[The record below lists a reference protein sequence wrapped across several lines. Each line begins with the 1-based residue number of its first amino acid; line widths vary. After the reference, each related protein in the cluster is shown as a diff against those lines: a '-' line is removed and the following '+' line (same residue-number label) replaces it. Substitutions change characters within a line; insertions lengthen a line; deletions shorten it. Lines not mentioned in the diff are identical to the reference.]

1 MGFWIFMQI
10 MVLMIPLIMII
21 TGKRFIKS
29 APKEINLL
37 FGYRT
42 EMSTKNM
49 DTWEFAHKHF
59 GKIWFR
65 AGLVLL
71 PVSVIPMLFV
81 TGESTD
87 IVGTVGTVVTFI
99 GVIVLIASII
109 PTEIALKKTFDKDG
123 KRKDII

>member
-1 MGFWIFMQI
+1 MGFWIFMRI

>member
-1 MGFWIFMQI
+1 MGFWIFMLI

-29 APKEINLL
+29 APEEINML

-99 GVIVLIASII
+99 GVIVLIASVI

-123 KRKDII
+123 KRKDIE